1 MGRTLCVSTHTPQV
15 HHTISN
21 LSFDGI
27 FLRMYRN
34 IKSKTFGEFIN
45 EWFAILNEDEC
56 ISYHK
61 NLSNVLLQ
69 ATWDKKLKMSNLS
82 YPFMFEV

>member
-1 MGRTLCVSTHTPQV
+1 
-15 HHTISN
+15 
-21 LSFDGI
+21 
-27 FLRMYRN
+27 MY
-34 IKSKTFGEFIN
+34 
-45 EWFAILNEDEC
+45 FAILNENEC